1 MGVQPARRRAAHAD
15 AVVGGAAADA
25 LGHVHAVAAPAAG
38 CAVVL
43 RAAEVAPLPGHL
55 RQRSLL
61 HTPAEGQ
68 ADERQQLRAITALA
82 NAQMLRAVLMT

>member
-25 LGHVHAVAAPAAG
+25 LGHVHAVAAAAAG

-43 RAAEVAPLPGHL
+43 RAAEVPPLPGHL
-55 RQRSLL
+55 RQRRLL
-61 HTPAEGQ
+61 HTPAPASRRCVCY
-68 ADERQQLRAITALA
+68 ADLHTVGSNSR
-82 NAQMLRAVLMT
+82 V